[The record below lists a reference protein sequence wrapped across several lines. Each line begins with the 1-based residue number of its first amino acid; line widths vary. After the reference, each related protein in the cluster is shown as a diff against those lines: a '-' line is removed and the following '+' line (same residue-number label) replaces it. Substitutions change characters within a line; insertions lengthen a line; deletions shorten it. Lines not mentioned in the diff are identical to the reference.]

1 MFVSSA
7 CQIAPSAKRCIKTGR
22 RSGFLLNFSA
32 SQKATSAKRCIKTP
46 VPRQDGHVFVP
57 SESTEHQKV
66 HQDQNFLAVCYEVRE
81 VRKHRA
87 PNGALRHRQDG
98 LAARVIG
105 GQKAPSAK
113 RCIKTFATSAWTSLS
128 CPCQKAPSAKRCIKT
143 RTVRPSERP
152 ALQCQ
157 KAPSAK
163 RRIKTQGW

>member
-7 CQIAPSAKRCIKTGR
+7 CQIAPRAKRCIKTGR

-32 SQKATSAKRCIKTP
+32 SQKATSAKRRIKTP

-87 PNGALRHRQDG
+87 PNGALRRAQFDLQSVPRLSVRKHRAPKGALRPKVGDC
-98 LAARVIG
+98 RVTIDSVSS
-105 GQKAPSAK
+105 QKAPSAI
-113 RCIKTFATSAWTSLS
+113 RCI
-128 CPCQKAPSAKRCIKT
+128 
-143 RTVRPSERP
+143 
-152 ALQCQ
+152 
-157 KAPSAK
+157 
-163 RRIKTQGW
+163 